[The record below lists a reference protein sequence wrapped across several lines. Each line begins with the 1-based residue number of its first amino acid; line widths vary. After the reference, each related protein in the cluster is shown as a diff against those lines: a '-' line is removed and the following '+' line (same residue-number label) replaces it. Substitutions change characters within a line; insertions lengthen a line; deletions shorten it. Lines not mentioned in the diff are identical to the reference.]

1 MKTEGN
7 QIEQNDIDIVDES
20 PEILSRNRLMW
31 RKFKKNKLGIA
42 GGIVVLLFYLMVLFG
57 GFLSPYTLD
66 HKDYSHITAPPRRI
80 RIIDEEGL
88 SAPFVYGYEASMDPE
103 TLQRNYA
110 LDKESKYYIDFL
122 YRGDNY
128 EFLGLF
134 NTDLHLFGVNE
145 GQMYLLGTDETGGDL
160 LTKIILG
167 GRISLSISLLG
178 PLISLIIGAILGTVS
193 GYVGGIV
200 DGVIQRVIEFF
211 KSFPRIPLWLTL
223 AAALPA
229 NWSSLRVY
237 IGIVVILAFLG
248 WTGLARMV
256 RGKIMSLREEDF
268 VSAAV
273 ASGSTGWWIV
283 RKHLIPNAMSQL
295 IVSATL
301 SIPSMILA
309 EASLSFL
316 GLGIRAPMT
325 SWGVLLQEAQN
336 VRTIALHP
344 WLFTPALFIIVAIL
358 GFNFL
363 GDGLRD
369 AADPFS
375 N

>member
-1 MKTEGN
+1 MKKEN
-7 QIEQNDIDIVDES
+7 NKSKKEILEEVKES
-20 PEILSRNRLMW
+20 PEILSRNQLMW
-31 RKFKKNKLGIA
+31 RKFKKNKLGVA
-42 GGIVVLLFYLMVLFG
+42 GGIIVVLFYLVVLFG
-57 GFLSPYTLD
+57 GFISPYTLD
-66 HKDYSHITAPPRRI
+66 HNDYTHITAPPRRI
-80 RIIDEEGL
+80 RIFDEDGL
-88 SAPFVYGYEASMDPE
+88 SAPFVYGYQASMDPD
-103 TLQRNYA
+103 TLQRNYK
-110 LDKESKYYIDFL
+110 LDKDNKYYIDFL
-122 YRGDNY
+122 YRGGEY
-128 EFLGLF
+128 QFLGLF
-134 NTDLHLFGVNE
+134 NTNLHLFGVDQ
-145 GQMYLLGTDETGGDL
+145 GQMYLLGTDESGGDL
-160 LTKIILG
+160 FTKIILG

-229 NWSSLRVY
+229 NWSSLRIY

-268 VSAAV
+268 VAAAV
-273 ASGSTGWWIV
+273 TSGSSGWWIV

-344 WLFTPALFIIVAIL
+344 WLFTPAIFIITAIL
-358 GFNFL
+358 AFNFL

-375 N
+375 S

>member
-1 MKTEGN
+1 MKTEIN
-7 QIEQNDIDIVDES
+7 QTEQNNIEVVDES
-20 PEILSRNRLMW
+20 PEVLSRNRLMW
-31 RKFKKNKLGIA
+31 RKFKKNRLGIA

-80 RIIDEEGL
+80 RIMDEDGL

-103 TLQRNYA
+103 TLQRNYEI
-110 LDKESKYYIDFL
+110 DKDSKYYIDFL
-122 YRGDNY
+122 YRGAEY
-128 EFLGLF
+128 KFLGLF

-193 GYVGGIV
+193 GYVGGFV

-268 VSAAV
+268 VAAAV

>member
-1 MKTEGN
+1 MKTETN
-7 QIEQNDIDIVDES
+7 QSEKNINEIDES
-20 PEILSRNRLMW
+20 PEILSRNQLMW
-31 RKFKKNKLGIA
+31 RKFKRNKLGVA
-42 GGIVVLLFYLMVLFG
+42 GGIVVLLFYLMVIFG

-66 HKDYSHITAPPRRI
+66 HKDYSNITAPPRSI
-80 RIIDEEGL
+80 RIIDQDGL
-88 SAPFVYGYEASMDPE
+88 SAPFVYGYKASMDPE
-103 TLQRNYA
+103 TLQRNYEI
-110 LDKESKYYIDFL
+110 DKNSKYYIDFL
-122 YRGDNY
+122 HRGDEYN
-128 EFLGLF
+128 FLGLF
-134 NTDLHLFGVNE
+134 KTDLHLFGVNE
-145 GQMYLLGTDETGGDL
+145 GQMYLLGTDETGSDL

-193 GYVGGIV
+193 GYVGGVV
-200 DGVIQRVIEFF
+200 DGVIQRIIEFF

-268 VSAAV
+268 VSAAI

>member
-1 MKTEGN
+1 MKTETTN
-7 QIEQNDIDIVDES
+7 YNVIDEIEES
-20 PEILSRNRLMW
+20 PQILSRRQLMW
-31 RKFKKNKLGIA
+31 RKFKRNKLGVI
-42 GGIVVLLFYLMVLFG
+42 GGIVVILFYLMVIFG
-57 GFLSPYTLD
+57 GFISPYTLEQ
-66 HKDYSHITAPPRRI
+66 KDYSHITAPPRMI
-80 RIIDEEGL
+80 HIFDEDGL
-88 SAPFVYGYEASMDPE
+88 TAPFVYGYKASMDPE
-103 TLQRNYA
+103 TLQRMYE
-110 LDKESKYYIDFL
+110 LDKNQKCYIDFL
-122 YRGDNY
+122 HKGEEYK
-128 EFLGLF
+128 FMGLF
-134 NTDLHLFGVNE
+134 KTNLHLFGVNE
-145 GQMYLLGTDETGGDL
+145 GQIYLLGTDENGGDL
-160 LTKIILG
+160 LTHIILG
-167 GRISLSISLLG
+167 GRVSLSISLLG
-178 PLISLIIGAILGTVS
+178 PLISLIIGSILGTVS
-193 GYVGGIV
+193 GYVGGVV
-200 DGVIQRVIEFF
+200 DNIIQRVIEFF

-229 NWSSLRVY
+229 HWSSLRIY

-268 VSAAV
+268 VAAAV

-301 SIPSMILA
+301 SIPSMILG

-336 VRTIALHP
+336 VRSIALHP

-358 GFNFL
+358 AFNFL

-375 N
+375 S